1 MRITRRQLRRI
12 IKEEM
17 KRTRSS
23 RRRRSNRRRLR
34 ENSSIARELSAEGY
48 TGDEEGW
55 VMVPNEYWG
64 LANEM
69 GLDARRLRGPEMEVR
84 GPIRDLLEL
93 GVQVHR
99 DAGGPS
105 VNVADVLD
113 TIEVS

>member
-1 MRITRRQLRRI
+1 MIASEV
-12 IKEEM
+12 IKLL
-17 KRTRSS
+17 KKQD
-23 RRRRSNRRRLR
+23 L
-34 ENSSIARELSAEGY
+34 EG
-48 TGDEEGW
+48 DGW

-64 LANEM
+64 LANKM
-69 GLDARRLRGPEMEVR
+69 GLDARRLRGSEMEVR

-113 TIEVS
+113 LIEIS